1 MQSPLDQEAA
11 TADLVT
17 DIIAPSLHRSSAPFR
32 GHVPW
37 DLTGAEISDLARDL
51 SAGSIGWRDAWALG
65 PIRDDQEEPT
75 QAARLSRAPVPSSIS
90 PTNGYQ
96 MTIAAQSGRVHA
108 EANNMG
114 QTRTSA
120 PADRTAVDQTA
131 DLAQGLSRAEDD
143 ELRRLHWL
151 SQIGSLAGRKAERL
165 LELRLRDRRKE
176 IRAPREFAEE
186 KVEVR
191 GGTRRRWYNF
201 RSR

>member
-1 MQSPLDQEAA
+1 
-11 TADLVT
+11 
-17 DIIAPSLHRSSAPFR
+17 
-32 GHVPW
+32 
-37 DLTGAEISDLARDL
+37 
-51 SAGSIGWRDAWALG
+51 
-65 PIRDDQEEPT
+65 
-75 QAARLSRAPVPSSIS
+75 
-90 PTNGYQ
+90 

-120 PADRTAVDQTA
+120 PADRTVVDQTA